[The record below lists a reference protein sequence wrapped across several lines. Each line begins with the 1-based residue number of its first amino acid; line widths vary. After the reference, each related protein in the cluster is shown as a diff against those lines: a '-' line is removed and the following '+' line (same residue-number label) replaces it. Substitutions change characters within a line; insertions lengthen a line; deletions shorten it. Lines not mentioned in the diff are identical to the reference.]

1 MEWMAPAPGI
11 AMCQSVVFI
20 KDHEQ
25 EEPSVMKISTVGL
38 DLAKN
43 VFQVHGIDDA
53 GEVMV
58 RRSLRRRQV
67 MPFFGKLEPCLI
79 GMEACGT
86 SHFWAREL
94 EVLGHE
100 VKLMP
105 PAYVKPYV
113 KRGKTDAGDAEAIC
127 EAVRRPTMRF
137 VGIKSA
143 EQQSVVALH
152 RTRDLLVGQ
161 RTQLVNMIR
170 SQLAEYG
177 MVLAKGIHHALRLVD
192 QLVEGVVPDIPALA
206 CKIVI
211 ALAEQIREL
220 QARLAMLEGE
230 IKAWF
235 HGNELAR
242 RLETIPGV
250 GFITASALA
259 ASVTDP
265 HRFTSARQFAASLGL
280 TPKANCSGGRERM
293 GRISKMGDRYLRRLL
308 VNGMT
313 SQLQSVRRKPEA
325 NPWVT
330 GLLATKP
337 DKLVTV
343 AMANKAARI
352 AWVIMTRG
360 EVYCAHQPAT
370 EGTA

>member
-1 MEWMAPAPGI
+1 MN
-11 AMCQSVVFI
+11 V
-20 KDHEQ
+20 
-25 EEPSVMKISTVGL
+25 STVGL

-43 VFQVHGIDDA
+43 VFQVHGIDST
-53 GEVMV
+53 GRVIV
-58 RRSLRRRQV
+58 RRSLRRRQL

-79 GMEACGT
+79 GVEACGT

-94 EVLGHE
+94 RALGHK
-100 VKLMP
+100 VKLMA

-113 KRGKTDAGDAEAIC
+113 KRGKTDAADAEAIC
-127 EAVRRPTMRF
+127 EAVTRPTMRF
-137 VGIKSA
+137 VAIKSA

-170 SQLAEYG
+170 SQLAELG
-177 MVLAKGIHHALRLVD
+177 VVLAKGIHHALRLVD

-206 CKIVI
+206 CKIII

-220 QARLAMLEGE
+220 QARIAMLEGE
-230 IKAWF
+230 IKTWF
-235 HGNELAR
+235 RGNELAK
-242 RLETIPGV
+242 RLETIPGI

-280 TPKANCSGGRERM
+280 TPKADSSGGRERM

-313 SQLQSVRRKPEA
+313 SQLQSARRKPDA
-325 NPWVT
+325 SPWVA
-330 GLLATKP
+330 GLLAGKP
-337 DKLVTV
+337 NKLVAV

-352 AWVIMTRG
+352 AWVVMTRG
-360 EVYCAHQPAT
+360 EVYRAHRPAT